1 MFTVSYIYFLFY
13 CFIIFYYSQFQVKH
27 KMPTDLDKVKT
38 KINNLGESMV
48 NSERKIELI
57 NQKLNNLIECLK
69 KYEGE
74 INEN

>member
-1 MFTVSYIYFLFY
+1 MF
-13 CFIIFYYSQFQVKH
+13 FIVYYSQFQVKH
-27 KMPTDLDKVKT
+27 KMPTELDKVKA

-57 NQKLNNLIECLK
+57 NQKLNHLIKCLK

-74 INEN
+74 SNDN